1 MGGARPPLEPPMLP
15 AELFRFCPRCGA
27 ARPPA
32 EAGRAPFRCPGCDL
46 TLFFN
51 PAVAAGAWVFDGS
64 GRVLLVRRAHD
75 PQKGKL
81 GLPGG
86 FLDAGEGA
94 VEGLRRE
101 VREEVGLEVE
111 RVAFLASVP
120 NRYEYRG
127 VTYPVVDLIFTAEA
141 VAPETARAADEV
153 AGIEW
158 HPPADVD
165 PADLAFPSMRETVG
179 LLARASN

>member
-1 MGGARPPLEPPMLP
+1 MLP

-27 ARPPA
+27 AARPGA
-32 EAGRAPFRCPGCDL
+32 VGQAPFRCPACDL
-46 TLFFN
+46 TYFFN
-51 PAVAAGAWVFDGS
+51 PAVAAGAWVFDRA

-75 PQKGKL
+75 PQKGMF

-101 VREEVGLEVE
+101 VREEVGLEVDG
-111 RVAFLASVP
+111 VAFLASVP

-141 VAPETARAADEV
+141 VAPETARPLDGV
-153 AGIEW
+153 AGVEW
-158 HPPADVD
+158 HRPADID
-165 PADLAFPSMRETVG
+165 PAELAFPSMKETVG
-179 LLARASN
+179 LLR

>member
-1 MGGARPPLEPPMLP
+1 MLP

-27 ARPPA
+27 PVPP
-32 EAGRAPFRCPGCDL
+32 GSVGQAPFRCAGCDL

-51 PAVAAGAWVFDGS
+51 PAVAAGAWVFDAA

-75 PQKGKL
+75 PQKGKF

-86 FLDAGEGA
+86 FLDAGETA
-94 VEGLRRE
+94 EAGLRRE

-111 RVAFLASVP
+111 AVEFLASVP
-120 NRYEYRG
+120 NRYEYKG
-127 VTYPVVDLIFTAEA
+127 VTYPVVDLIFTARAVSPEA
-141 VAPETARAADEV
+141 GRALDGV

-158 HPPADVD
+158 HRPADID
-165 PADLAFPSMRETVG
+165 PEELAFPSMKKTVG
-179 LLARASN
+179 LLIG

>member
-1 MGGARPPLEPPMLP
+1 MLP
-15 AELFRFCPRCGA
+15 AELFRHCPRCGA

-32 EAGRAPFRCPGCDL
+32 EVGQAPFRCGPCGL
-46 TLFFN
+46 VLFLN
-51 PAVAAGAWVFDGS
+51 PAVAAGAWVSDWA
-64 GRVLLVRRAHD
+64 GRVLLLRRARA

-94 VEGLRRE
+94 VDGLRRE

-111 RVAFLASVP
+111 DVAFLASVP
-120 NRYEYRG
+120 NRYEYLG
-127 VTYPVVDLIFTAEA
+127 VTYPVVDLIFTARA
-141 VAPETARAADEV
+141 VAPETAAAADEV

-158 HPPADVD
+158 RHTADID
-165 PADLAFPSMRETVG
+165 PDELAFPSMKETVG
-179 LLARASN
+179 MLG